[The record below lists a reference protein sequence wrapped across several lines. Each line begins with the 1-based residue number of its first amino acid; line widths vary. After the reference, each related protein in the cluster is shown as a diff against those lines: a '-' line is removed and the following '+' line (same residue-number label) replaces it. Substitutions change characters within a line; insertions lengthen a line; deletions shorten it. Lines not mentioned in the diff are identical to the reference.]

1 MRDDDN
7 EIVVPSAFLGPLD
20 MHEVDVFFFFFFSV
34 GLHFL
39 TITATVS

>member
-20 MHEVDVFFFFFFSV
+20 MQEVDVFFFFFSV

>member
-20 MHEVDVFFFFFFSV
+20 MHEVDVFFFFSV